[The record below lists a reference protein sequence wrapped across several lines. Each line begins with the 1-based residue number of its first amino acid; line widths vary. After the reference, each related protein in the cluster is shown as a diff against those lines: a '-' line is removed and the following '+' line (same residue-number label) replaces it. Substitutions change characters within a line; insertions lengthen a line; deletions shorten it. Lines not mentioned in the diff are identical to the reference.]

1 MKKFFMYGAIA
12 FIVFIAIIA
21 LIPVI
26 GILFSG
32 LLVAA
37 GVHFYTKSESQ
48 LGKVLSIALI
58 IVGSVSGLSNTPG
71 LIGLLAIAAVYY
83 FYKGTKSETNS
94 VTPTSNDPFTNF
106 EREWA
111 NLNTK

>member
-12 FIVFIAIIA
+12 LAAFIGLIA
-21 LIPVI
+21 LIPVM

-48 LGKVLSIALI
+48 LGKVLSIVLI
-58 IVGSVSGLSNTPG
+58 IAGAISGLSNTPG
-71 LIGLLAIAAVYY
+71 IIGILAIATTYY
-83 FYKGTKSETNS
+83 LYKGTKNETNS
-94 VTPTSNDPFTNF
+94 VTPASNDPFTNF
-106 EREWA
+106 EKEWA